1 MNGLFLQG
9 GGAKGAFQAGVIYGL
24 YERGY
29 EFNIISGTSIGAINS
44 YFIYKNEIEK
54 MKKFWIE
61 NDFAGEIPFDVV
73 IDNQG
78 MIDYLSTLE
87 GINEVIDNVY
97 VNYTH
102 VENNQLKEVVVDLV
116 KSPHNA
122 QLKAIKYS
130 SLLPYRMKDYDSIE
144 DVRNSFDSS
153 IMCENFI
160 EDLQSGIY
168 ESYNID
174 GGVVNNNF
182 LFPFIEHK
190 VDNLCL
196 IVFKKNYEIPDYIIN
211 NYSMNDIVVIEP
223 KTDFKA
229 NDTLRFEHEFL
240 NSIFQEGYAISK
252 QVIF

>member
-29 EFNIISGTSIGAINS
+29 KFNIISGTSIGAING

-54 MKKFWIE
+54 MKRFWLE
-61 NDFAGEIPFDVV
+61 NDFAGEIPFDIV

-78 MIDYLSTLE
+78 IIDYLSTLE
-87 GINEVIDNVY
+87 GINERIDKLY

-102 VENNQLKEVVVDLV
+102 VENNRLKEVVVDLV
-116 KSPHNA
+116 KLSYKD
-122 QLKAIKYS
+122 QLNAIKYS
-130 SLLPYRMKDYDSIE
+130 SLLPYRMKDYSSIK
-144 DVRNSFDSS
+144 DVKKSFDSS

-160 EDLQSGIY
+160 EDLQAGIY

-174 GGVVNNNF
+174 GGVINNNF
-182 LFPFIEHK
+182 LSPFVEYR
-190 VDNLCL
+190 VDKLCL
-196 IVFKKNYEIPDYIIN
+196 IVFKKDYEIPDYINN

-223 KTDFKA
+223 KTYFKP
-229 NDTLRFEHEFL
+229 NDTLRFEHEFS
-240 NSIFQEGYAISK
+240 NRIFQEGYDISQ